1 MTILIYNRREE
12 KEHCGFFFPP
22 WALAAAE
29 EESHPAV
36 TYNQKFLIY
45 IVRR

>member
-1 MTILIYNRREE
+1 MRILTYNRREG
-12 KEHCGFFFPP
+12 KEHCGFFFFP
-22 WALAAAE
+22 AAAAE

-36 TYNQKFLIY
+36 TYNQKFLID